1 MLAGRQ
7 RRDSRSQ
14 RAFAM
19 SAVEPIFSLQQG
31 AVPLL
36 VSLPHC
42 GTLVP
47 PSILHRMVP
56 RAQALEDTDWHLAQV
71 YAFVLELGASL
82 IVPRFSRYVIDLNR
96 PPDNAP
102 MYEGVNNTGLCPERF
117 FSGDVLY
124 QPDQQPDRG
133 EVSQRRER
141 YWQPYHDAL
150 RGELARLKSAH
161 GHALLLDGH
170 SIKSEL
176 PWLFAG
182 RLPDLN
188 LGTADGAT
196 CAPSLRAALSQALQ
210 AQHDFTHV
218 VDGRFKGG
226 YIARHYGRPT
236 ENVHAAQLEM
246 CWSCY
251 MSEAAPYQLDP
262 QRSARLAPLL
272 HALVRTMLQW
282 KPSDD

>member
-1 MLAGRQ
+1 
-7 RRDSRSQ
+7 
-14 RAFAM
+14 M
-19 SAVEPIFSLQQG
+19 SEAEPVFSLYQG
-31 AVPLL
+31 SAPLL

-42 GTLVP
+42 GTRIP
-47 PSILHRMVP
+47 PSLLHRMVP
-56 RAQALEDTDWHLAQV
+56 RAQQMEDTDWYLAEL
-71 YAFVLELGASL
+71 YAFARDLGASQ

-96 PPDNAP
+96 PPDDAP
-102 MYEGVNNTGLCPERF
+102 MYSGVNSTGLCPERF
-117 FSGDVLY
+117 FSGDMLY
-124 QPDQQPDRG
+124 RPDQQPDRA
-133 EVSQRRER
+133 EIAQRCER
-141 YWQPYHDAL
+141 YWQPYHEAL
-150 RGELARLKSAH
+150 LGELVRLKSTH
-161 GHALLLDGH
+161 GYALLLDGH

-196 CAPSLRAALSQALQ
+196 CAPSLRATLSQVLQ
-210 AQHDFTHV
+210 ARPDFTHV

-226 YIARHYGRPT
+226 YIVRRYGRPT

-251 MSEAAPYQLDP
+251 MSEQPPYQLDP
-262 QRSARLAPLL
+262 QRSVRLAPILQS
-272 HALVRTMLQW
+272 LVRAMLQW